1 MADFDQMALV
11 AFLQAQNCS
20 NLPASWRHPDCSND
34 FLSAAYYQSIGK
46 VLEEAKFH
54 LAFFDDRLAIPDVY
68 ADDFRV
74 TIKEGIRAVK
84 LDPVLCATAMGL
96 ATSRLG
102 IGVTYSTTYYE
113 PFHVARTFQTLDN
126 LLGGRAAWNVVT
138 SLNSSEAANMGQ
150 DFIDHDLRYERAE
163 EFIDVV
169 RGHWRCWDDDA
180 LVIDKASG
188 LFAHPNSV
196 RRLEHKG
203 QWFKSRGPFTVPR
216 SPQGEPVLIQAGQ
229 SGRGRQFA
237 AKYGDLV
244 FVIYPNLQ
252 AGRKAYAVFKDEL
265 EASGRP
271 RNSIRISPAVYV
283 VVGESEAEAQ
293 DRRARYDEL
302 AKPIDGLVLLSEV
315 LNYDFAQKPYDEAFS
330 DEEMSGISGI
340 QAFRDRVV
348 TLSGRSNPTPRDFV
362 TFTQRGTI
370 SEFPVF
376 TGTPKSIADQ
386 MEEWF
391 GTACDGFVI
400 AAGHMPGSYEE
411 FARLVVP
418 ELQRRGLFQKDYAG
432 KTLRENLGIARTP
445 VQGRLEGAR

>member
-1 MADFDQMALV
+1 M
-11 AFLQAQNCS
+11 
-20 NLPASWRHPDCSND
+20 
-34 FLSAAYYQSIGK
+34 
-46 VLEEAKFH
+46 
-54 LAFFDDRLAIPDVY
+54 
-68 ADDFRV
+68 
-74 TIKEGIRAVK
+74 
-84 LDPVLCATAMGL
+84 
-96 ATSRLG
+96 
-102 IGVTYSTTYYE
+102 
-113 PFHVARTFQTLDN
+113 
-126 LLGGRAAWNVVT
+126 
-138 SLNSSEAANMGQ
+138 
-150 DFIDHDLRYERAE
+150 
-163 EFIDVV
+163 
-169 RGHWRCWDDDA
+169 
-180 LVIDKASG
+180 
-188 LFAHPNSV
+188 
-196 RRLEHKG
+196 
-203 QWFKSRGPFTVPR
+203 
-216 SPQGEPVLIQAGQ
+216 
-229 SGRGRQFA
+229 
-237 AKYGDLV
+237 
-244 FVIYPNLQ
+244 
-252 AGRKAYAVFKDEL
+252 FKDEL